1 MRKII
6 KGHLCSTE
14 TARKVAES
22 EACTIYQNRAG
33 FYFAFYPAQQD
44 IALLAD
50 EQAQAELRKL
60 PPAQAEPNGIKTLRR
75 AAKLT
80 QKQLAD
86 AAGIDIRNMQRY
98 ESGEFDV
105 ANMSL
110 SVAVKISDAL
120 GVDAKKLL

>member
-1 MRKII
+1 MQK
-6 KGHLCSTE
+6 SE
-14 TARKVAES
+14 T
-22 EACTIYQNRAG
+22 CTIYQNRAG

-44 IALLAD
+44 IALLTD

-60 PPAQAEPNGIKTLRR
+60 SHAVPSGIKALRR
-75 AAKLT
+75 SAKRT

-110 SVAVKISDAL
+110 SVAVKIADAL
-120 GVDAKKLL
+120 GVDAKNFYKFECYNYEE

>member
-1 MRKII
+1 MQK
-6 KGHLCSTE
+6 SE
-14 TARKVAES
+14 T
-22 EACTIYQNRAG
+22 CTIYQNRAG

-44 IALLAD
+44 IALLTD

-60 PPAQAEPNGIKTLRR
+60 SPAQVEPHGIKTLRR

-86 AAGIDIRNMQRY
+86 AAGIDIRNIQRY

-105 ANMSL
+105 ANMIL
-110 SVAVKISDAL
+110 PVALKIADAL

>member
-1 MRKII
+1 MRKVI

-14 TARKVAES
+14 TARKIAES
-22 EACTIYQNRAG
+22 DTCVIYQNRAG

-44 IALLAD
+44 IALLTD
-50 EQAQAELRKL
+50 EQAQAELHNL
-60 PPAQAEPNGIKTLRR
+60 SHAAPNGIKTLRR

-105 ANMSL
+105 SNMSL
-110 SVAVKISDAL
+110 SVAVKIADAL

>member
-1 MRKII
+1 MRKVI

-14 TARKVAES
+14 TARKIAES
-22 EACTIYQNRAG
+22 DTCAIYQNRAG
-33 FYFAFYPAQQD
+33 FYFAFYHAKQD
-44 IALLAD
+44 IALLTD
-50 EQAQAELRKL
+50 EQAQAELRNL
-60 PPAQAEPNGIKTLRR
+60 SHAAPNGIKTLRR

-86 AAGIDIRNMQRY
+86 VAGIDIRNMQRY

-105 ANMSL
+105 SNMSL
-110 SVAVKISDAL
+110 SVAVKIADAL